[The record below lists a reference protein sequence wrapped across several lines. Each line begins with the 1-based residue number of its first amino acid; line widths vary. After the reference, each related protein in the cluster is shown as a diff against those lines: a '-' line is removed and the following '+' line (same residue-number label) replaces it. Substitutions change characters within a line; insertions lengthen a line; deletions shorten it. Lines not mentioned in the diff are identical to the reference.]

1 MLCTISDFYTSNLVF
16 QVQAVD
22 LDSGENGEVRYELK
36 KGHGDLFKV
45 ARKSGEI
52 SLKQNLEGHNQEYQL
67 LIAAYDGG
75 L

>member
-1 MLCTISDFYTSNLVF
+1 M
-16 QVQAVD
+16 
-22 LDSGENGEVRYELK
+22 DSGENGEVRYELR

-45 ARKSGEI
+45 ARRSGEI

-75 L
+75 LALNLIFHEVLFLIIACTFV